1 MSLVRSRESVSTI
14 RISDGQ
20 PTSAV
25 WTSSITAPIEDSSF
39 IVGMMTETSGIGA
52 LCWVRPISVSWSDR
66 QRLPEELVSD
76 VSEQG
81 GAQPQERPERGLLSQ
96 HLPGPVATPEHPM
109 LQRELLSARA
119 VPHGLPQEVVRRVAG
134 PAADDLVRPE
144 TDRLARPDLT
154 HVLDHV
160 PGRDE
165 TLSQATDIV
174 AHAFAA
180 E

>member
-25 WTSSITAPIEDSSF
+25 WTSSITAPIEESSF
-39 IVGMMTETSGIGA
+39 IVGMMTETSDIGA

-119 VPHGLPQEVVRRVAG
+119 VPHGLPHEVVRRVAR
-134 PAADDLVRPE
+134 PVVYDRVVAEADRVD
-144 TDRLARPDLT
+144 RPDLT
-154 HVLDHV
+154 NVQAEVL
-160 PGRDE
+160 GRED
-165 TLSQATDIV
+165 
-174 AHAFAA
+174 
-180 E
+180 